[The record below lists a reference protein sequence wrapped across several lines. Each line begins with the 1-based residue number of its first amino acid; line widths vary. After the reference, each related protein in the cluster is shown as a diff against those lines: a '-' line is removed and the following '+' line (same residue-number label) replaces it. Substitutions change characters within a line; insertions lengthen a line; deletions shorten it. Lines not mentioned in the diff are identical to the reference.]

1 MQVVSIAC
9 LLLGAKVEEAPK
21 PLREVVRV
29 VCQVRYA
36 HEPAELEAVLSPVR
50 LQDTRHSLQS
60 HMRVQ
65 AWTACPFPA
74 YKLYSEPSHALSV
87 AVANSEAGRD
97 VGGVGLRD

>member
-1 MQVVSIAC
+1 MHSQVVSIAC

-50 LQDTRHSLQS
+50 PRDTRHSLQS
-60 HMRVQ
+60 HMRLQ
-65 AWTACPFPA
+65 ALTACPFPA
-74 YKLYSEPSHALSV
+74 HKL
-87 AVANSEAGRD
+87 
-97 VGGVGLRD
+97 